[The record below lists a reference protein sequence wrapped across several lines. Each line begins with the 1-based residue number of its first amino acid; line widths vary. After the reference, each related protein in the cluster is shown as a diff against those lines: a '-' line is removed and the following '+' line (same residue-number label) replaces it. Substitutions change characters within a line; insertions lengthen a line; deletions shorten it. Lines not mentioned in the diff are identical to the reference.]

1 VTHVGAPDLETP
13 TEPAKAAL
21 DNSAAGPTNED
32 VRVGRGVGRTMSVF
46 AKRLRTSVGWIVVA
60 ALAAATPAARAQTA
74 MQSDA
79 GSPTAAPA
87 DNSQPPSVLPRDPS
101 VTADL
106 TGVDLS
112 TGSIAKKTPSAW
124 PDTVVEA
131 PRSITRLDSTPS
143 DLSAPEPLV
152 RAPLPPEAP
161 PLSSSAAIAPMEIPL
176 AARPAPTNSPA
187 APEIL
192 APRRAS
198 VEPPDTSTAPASLM
212 SPAETPGASTNVAA
226 PASGTGTSSEIAVAI
241 DGALASLLAQSPTVS
256 PVGAGDWRAA
266 RAAIRGFYADKL
278 FAPLWVDAEGLTPR
292 GRAVLGRLTRADE
305 DGLDLAAF
313 ALPDPTFVDTHPERL
328 AQVEVTV
335 SAALVAYAMEAS
347 GSRIAPANL
356 SRFVTAS
363 PSVVD
368 PEKALSETASAAE
381 PGDALAAY
389 NPGQKGYR
397 QLRDEL
403 ARLRG
408 SSPIAARRPP
418 AGPMLRIGM
427 EDPRVPLI
435 RARFGLGA
443 QTGPNGARLYDA
455 RVATAVAA
463 FQRSKGLAADGALT
477 TATSEALFGDPNF
490 RREAA
495 IVANMEM
502 WRWQPR
508 DMGQSRIEINVADYT
523 LHVMNGDEE
532 VHRARVIVGK
542 PDTPTPIFSNEVK
555 YILINPIWRV
565 PDSIIKKEMLP
576 KLANDPNYLAK
587 RGFQVSYVGDRL
599 VVNQPPGEGN
609 ALGRIL
615 FMFPNEHS
623 VYLHDTP
630 TRGLFATTRRAYSHG
645 CVRVE
650 EPLRLAE
657 LLMGGAARGWTA
669 GRFQALLGTS
679 EKAVSLPHPLPI
691 HIEYFTEFIDAAG
704 AAQEREDVYGLTAQV
719 AATLSRLRQY

>member
-1 VTHVGAPDLETP
+1 M
-13 TEPAKAAL
+13 
-21 DNSAAGPTNED
+21 
-32 VRVGRGVGRTMSVF
+32 GVFVD
-46 AKRLRTSVGWIVVA
+46 RLRSGAGWIVVA
-60 ALAAATPAARAQTA
+60 ALAATAPARAQLAATPT
-74 MQSDA
+74 DA
-79 GSPTAAPA
+79 GSLAAATADDSAPPRA
-87 DNSQPPSVLPRDPS
+87 SPRDPNM
-101 VTADL
+101 TADL
-106 TGVDLS
+106 TDVDLS
-112 TGSIAKKTPSAW
+112 TGSIAKKTP
-124 PDTVVEA
+124 PRRPETVVEA
-131 PRSITRLDSTPS
+131 PRAITRLDS
-143 DLSAPEPLV
+143 DVGAPEPLV

-161 PLSSSAAIAPMEIPL
+161 PLSSSAGIAPMEIPP
-176 AARPAPTNSPA
+176 AARPLPTNSPSTPA
-187 APEIL
+187 IL
-192 APRRAS
+192 VPRPAS
-198 VEPPDTSTAPASLM
+198 VEPPDTSTAPASLAP
-212 SPAETPGASTNVAA
+212 SVETPGAPTNLAAPESGVAA
-226 PASGTGTSSEIAVAI
+226 TSEIAVAI
-241 DGALASLLAQSPTVS
+241 DGALASLVTMSPTVN

-266 RAAIRGFYADKL
+266 RIAIRAFYADRT
-278 FAPLWVDAEGLTPR
+278 FAPLWVDAQGLTPR
-292 GRAVLGRLTRADE
+292 GRTLLGRLTRADE
-305 DGLDLAAF
+305 DGVDLTAF
-313 ALPDPTFVDTHPERL
+313 SLPDPTFADTRPERL
-328 AQVEVTV
+328 AEVEATL

-356 SRFVTAS
+356 SKFVTAS

-368 PEKALSETASAAE
+368 PAKALGETSSAAE

-389 NPGQKGYR
+389 NPSQKGYR
-397 QLRDEL
+397 ELRDEL

-408 SSPIAARRPP
+408 SAPIAARRLP
-418 AGPMLRIGM
+418 AGPTLKIGM
-427 EDPRVPLI
+427 ADPRVPLI

-443 QTGPNGARLYDA
+443 QPDPRVYDA

-463 FQRSKGLAADGALT
+463 FQKSKGLAADGALT
-477 TATSEALFGDPNF
+477 EATSEALFGDPNF

-495 IVANMEM
+495 ILANMEM
-502 WRWQPR
+502 WRWLPR

-523 LHVMNGDEE
+523 LQVMNGDEE

-555 YILINPIWRV
+555 YILVNPIWRV

-576 KLANDPNYLAK
+576 KLAADPNYLT
-587 RGFQVSYVGDRL
+587 RHGYQVSYVGDRL
-599 VVNQPPGEGN
+599 IVNQPPGEGN

-650 EPLRLAE
+650 EPLGLAE

-679 EKAVSLPHPLPI
+679 EKAVFLPHPLPI
-691 HIEYFTEFIDAAG
+691 HIEYFTEFVDATG